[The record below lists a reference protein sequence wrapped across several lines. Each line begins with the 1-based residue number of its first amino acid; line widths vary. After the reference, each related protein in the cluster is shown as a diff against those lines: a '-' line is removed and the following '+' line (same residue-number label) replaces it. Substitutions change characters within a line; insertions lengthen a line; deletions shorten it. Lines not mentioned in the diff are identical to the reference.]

1 MDTAKAI
8 SAATVATG
16 AVGVALLLLIERVA
30 LREFADAEVE
40 QLFGSALL
48 IAAGLATVGVM
59 IVISGQ
65 RRATKREPRA
75 GFLAALCIGAVQ
87 GLCLPFRGFSRS
99 GATISTALF
108 LGVDKLRAE
117 AFSFALAVVLT
128 PPVILREGYRLAKAS
143 GANAANPASVAQL
156 AVPSL
161 LGMLF
166 SFLAG
171 LVALRWLSR
180 WLERSRWHWFGYYC
194 LVAAAAVALFGLR

>member
-1 MDTAKAI
+1 LDTAKAI

-171 LVALRWLSR
+171 LVALRWLSHG
-180 WLERSRWHWFGYYC
+180 LERSRWHWFGYYC